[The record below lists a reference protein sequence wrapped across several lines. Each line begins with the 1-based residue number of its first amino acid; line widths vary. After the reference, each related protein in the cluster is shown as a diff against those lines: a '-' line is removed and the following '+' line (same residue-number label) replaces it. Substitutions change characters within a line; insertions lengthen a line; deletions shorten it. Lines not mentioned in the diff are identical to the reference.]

1 MLSGTNLEYT
11 RFYNQRVVLEA
22 IRLHEPVSRAEIARH
37 TGLTNQTV
45 SNIVVELLERG
56 VVQAGDKRVGRR
68 GQPALE
74 LRLNPEGAFSIGLH
88 LDRDHLAGVLMD
100 LKGTVHRQIHYE
112 ARLPSPEQ
120 ALKLMQ
126 KAVLE
131 LHRGQ
136 AKVPDLWGIGVALPG
151 PMEMESGRVVAVPNF
166 PGWQDVAVRDWL
178 EEHLGVLVYL
188 ENDATAA
195 ATGERWHGVGRG
207 FSNFFYV
214 YFGVGMGGGVILGG
228 HPYRGASGN
237 AGEFGHTFV
246 QPGVKPQ
253 PVGNY
258 ITLESLYKEAGV
270 AQPKALEEEFQQRN
284 PKVLA
289 WLERAAELLAPGLV
303 SVESLLDPEALIFGG
318 RIPQSLIAYLL
329 ERLGQQMPLYRLPGK
344 PLYPKLLLGQAQ
356 QDAACLGA
364 ATLPFYEEIAPSHHL
379 LLKKTGSGATQSAVS
394 GGGFLD

>member
-22 IRLHEPVSRAEIARH
+22 IRLHEPVSRAEIARR

-45 SNIVVELLERG
+45 SNIVGELLGRG
-56 VVQAGDKRVGRR
+56 VVQVGSKRMGRR

-74 LRLNPEGAFSIGLH
+74 ISLNPQGAFSIGLH

-100 LKGTVHRQIHYE
+100 LKGTVHRQVSYE
-112 ARLPSPEQ
+112 AQMPSPAK

-131 LHRGQ
+131 LQKAWPRNS
-136 AKVPDLWGIGVALPG
+136 DLWGLGVALPG
-151 PMEMESGRVVAVPNF
+151 PMEMSSGRVVAVPNF
-166 PGWQDVAVRDWL
+166 PGWGDVPVRDWL
-178 EEHLGVLVYL
+178 EERLQILVYL

-195 ATGERWHGVGRG
+195 ATGERWHGVGRD
-207 FSNFFYV
+207 FPNFFYV

-237 AGEFGHTFV
+237 AGEFGHTCF
-246 QPGVKPQ
+246 QPGAKPQ
-253 PVGNY
+253 PVGEFVS
-258 ITLESLYKEAGV
+258 LEELYRAAGV
-270 AQPKALEEEFQQRN
+270 SSPSALEALFERRDAR
-284 PKVLA
+284 VLA
-289 WLERAAELLAPGLV
+289 WLDRAAELLAPGLV
-303 SVESLLDPEALIFGG
+303 SVESLLDPDALIFGG
-318 RIPQSLIAYLL
+318 RFPQPLIAYLVG
-329 ERLGQQMPLYRLPGK
+329 RLGEQMPLYRLPGK

-379 LLKKTGSGATQSAVS
+379 LLKKTGSGV
-394 GGGFLD
+394 F